1 MTVPSHRVVFVP
13 VCGSRPHQML
23 GSIPAMPPKS
33 QSSVTL
39 FHDAR
44 DGRLGAREE
53 LCLRMEPLVHE
64 LVRRRMGPRLRQRAE
79 SGDLVQSVLGDAL
92 TGIKG
97 FEPDGDGALLRW
109 LARITENKLRKQAR
123 GMRYGDRDPARQQ
136 PIGPVDS
143 QERPFELVASDA
155 DPAEQAALAEER
167 QGLRQLIQRLPH
179 RERTLVRLRK
189 LDQLSWDEVMQRSGE
204 DNMKAARS
212 AFARAM
218 GRLAH
223 WAARGSRQTDG

>member
-1 MTVPSHRVVFVP
+1 M
-13 VCGSRPHQML
+13 SRF
-23 GSIPAMPPKS
+23 SR
-33 QSSVTL
+33 SSVTL
-39 FHDAR
+39 LQDAR
-44 DGRLGAREE
+44 QGRVGAREE
-53 LCLRMEPLVHE
+53 LFERLEPLVQE

-79 SGDLVQSVLGDAL
+79 SVDMVQSVLGDAL
-92 TGIKG
+92 TGIER

-136 PIGPVDS
+136 PIGPA
-143 QERPFELVASDA
+143 ASEA
-155 DPAEQAALAEER
+155 RAFDPAGSDPSPSERMVLAEER
-167 QGLRQLIQRLPH
+167 QGLRQLIERLPP

-189 LDQLSWDEVMQRSGE
+189 LDQLSWDEVLERSGE

-223 WAARGSRQTDG
+223 WAARGSSEPDG